1 MGLFTKSETII
12 LKESNDAKNYLEKL
26 EALLPNAS
34 GDIRDQLQKEI
45 AITTAGIIGEEKI
58 LFELKHSN
66 ADMVVLHDI
75 YIESANGLS
84 AQIDFLIVTPKI
96 IFVVECKNL
105 VGNIDITADGS
116 FIRTLT
122 YGQHKHKE
130 GIYSPI
136 TQSERHLS
144 VLKDVISENTNWLK
158 SFILKHNFNTFYKPL
173 IVLANPK
180 TVLYDRYAKKEI
192 KNQVIRADQLIS
204 TIKSMNA
211 QLKELPLTKK
221 EILDLAQ
228 RLLNHNIDARKD
240 YAVKYEE
247 LLKSIHATN
256 NSKNSS
262 TETNATSN
270 SELICPRCGS
280 KLVLRTAQKGANA
293 GNQFYGCSAFPKCR
307 FILNTK

>member
-34 GDIRDQLQKEI
+34 GDIRAQLQKEI

>member
-105 VGNIDITADGS
+105 VGNINITADGS

-192 KNQVIRADQLIS
+192 KDQVIRADQLIS

>member
-1 MGLFTKSETII
+1 MGLFTKSETVI
-12 LKESNDAKNYLEKL
+12 LKESNDAKIYLEKL
-26 EALLPNAS
+26 ESLLPIAPEEM
-34 GDIRDQLQKEI
+34 RDQIQKEI
-45 AITTAGIIGEEKI
+45 AITTAGIIGEEQI

-75 YIESANGLS
+75 YIENANGLS

-96 IFVVECKNL
+96 IFVIECKNL

-116 FIRTLT
+116 FVRTLT

-136 TQSERHLS
+136 TQSERHLT

-192 KNQVIRADQLIS
+192 KSQVIRADQLIS
-204 TIKSMNA
+204 TIKSMNV

-221 EILDLAQ
+221 EMLDLAQ